1 MIIMTNAT
9 ALAASDARSTHETA
23 LSKSIARLSSG
34 KKIINPADDAAGLA
48 MATHMEAQV
57 NRLGAAKSNVANG
70 VSFTQAQDGI
80 LKKVGKALDRMSE
93 LAILAQDPTKGTGD
107 LALYDQEFQMLG
119 TFITD
124 SASKEFNHVPLFDGT
139 DIDIAIDSEGTAYT
153 MPGIDLADTAYTDA
167 TGSSIDSAANAQ
179 TALTN
184 VLAAIT
190 KLSEDRATTGVS
202 QSRLAYAAE
211 TLTVSKE
218 NLTAA
223 SSRIMDVDV
232 AEESTELA
240 KSNILMQSATAMLA
254 QANQLPQNV
263 LKLIQ

>member
-57 NRLGAAKSNVANG
+57 NRLAAAKSNVANG
-70 VSFTQAQDGI
+70 ISFTQTQDGY
-80 LKKVGKALDRMSE
+80 LQKVGKALDRMS
-93 LAILAQDPTKGTGD
+93 D
-107 LALYDQEFQMLG
+107 LALYDREFQMLG
-119 TFITD
+119 GFITD
-124 SASKEFNHVPLFDGT
+124 AATKEFNHVPLFDGT
-139 DIDIAIDSEGTAYT
+139 DIDIAIDSEGNTFT
-153 MPGIDLADTAYTDA
+153 LTGIDLADTAFTDA
-167 TGSSIDSAANAQ
+167 TASAIDTPANSA

-190 KLSEDRATTGVS
+190 KLSEDRATAGVS

-240 KSNILMQSATAMLA
+240 KNNVLMQASTAMLA

-263 LKLIQ
+263 LSLLQ

>member
-9 ALAASDARSTHETA
+9 ALAASDARSAHETA

-93 LAILAQDPTKGTGD
+93 LAILAQDPTKGSGD

-124 SASKEFNHVPLFDGT
+124 SAAKEFNHVPLFDGT

-167 TGSSIDSAANAQ
+167 TSSSIDTAGNAQ

>member
-1 MIIMTNAT
+1 MTNVT
-9 ALAASDARSTHETA
+9 ALAASDARATHETA

-48 MATHMEAQV
+48 MASHMEAQV
-57 NRLGAAKSNVANG
+57 NRLAAAKSNVANG
-70 VSFTQAQDGI
+70 VSFTQVQDGY
-80 LKKVGKALDRMSE
+80 LQKVGKALDRMSE

-119 TFITD
+119 GFITD
-124 SASKEFNHVPLFDGT
+124 SASKEFNSVPLFDGT

-153 MPGIDLADTAYTDA
+153 MSGVDLNDVAYTDA
-167 TGSSIDSAANAQ
+167 TASTIDSAANAS

-190 KLSEDRATTGVS
+190 RLSEHRATTGVT

-211 TLTVSKE
+211 ALTVSKE

-240 KSNILMQSATAMLA
+240 KNNVLMQSATAMLA

>member
-1 MIIMTNAT
+1 MIILTNTT
-9 ALAASDARSTHETA
+9 ALAASESSATHGSA

-34 KKIINPADDAAGLA
+34 RKIISPADDAAGLA
-48 MATHMEAQV
+48 MATNMEAQA

-70 VSFTQAQDGI
+70 VSFTQTQDGI

-93 LAILAQDPTKGTGD
+93 LAILAQDPTKGTND
-107 LALYDQEFQMLG
+107 LALYDREFQMLG
-119 TFITD
+119 AFISDAATRTFNQ
-124 SASKEFNHVPLFDGT
+124 SPLFDGN
-139 DIDIAIDSEGTAYT
+139 DIDIAIDSEGNSYT
-153 MPGIDLADTAYTDA
+153 MPGIDLTDSAYTDA
-167 TGSSIDSAANAQ
+167 IASTIDSASNAQ

-190 KLSEDRATTGVS
+190 QLSGDRATTGIT
-202 QSRLAYAAE
+202 QSRLTYAAE
-211 TLTVSKE
+211 TLAVTKE

-223 SSRIMDVDV
+223 TSRIMDVDV
-232 AEESTELA
+232 ATESTELA
-240 KSNILMQSATAMLA
+240 KNNILMQSATAMLA

>member
-9 ALAASDARSTHETA
+9 ALAASDARSAHETA

-57 NRLGAAKSNVANG
+57 NRLAAAKSNVANG
-70 VSFTQAQDGI
+70 VSFTQTQDGI
-80 LKKVGKALDRMSE
+80 LMKVGKALDRMSE
-93 LAILAQDPTKGTGD
+93 LAILAQDPTKGSGD

-119 TFITD
+119 AFITD
-124 SASKEFNHVPLFDGT
+124 SAAKEFNQVPLFDGT
-139 DIDIAIDSEGTAYT
+139 DIDIAIDSEGGTYT

-167 TGSSIDSAANAQ
+167 TGSTIDTAANAQ

-202 QSRLAYAAE
+202 QSRLAYATE

-240 KSNILMQSATAMLA
+240 KNNILMQSATAMLA

>member
-9 ALAASDARSTHETA
+9 ALAASDARATHETA

-34 KKIINPADDAAGLA
+34 KKIINPSDDAAGLA

-57 NRLGAAKSNVANG
+57 NRLAAAKSNVANG
-70 VSFTQAQDGI
+70 VSYTQTQDGY
-80 LKKVGKALDRMSE
+80 LQKVGKALDRMSE
-93 LAILAQDPTKGTGD
+93 LAILAQDSTKGNGD

-119 TFITD
+119 TFIND
-124 SASKEFNHVPLFDGT
+124 AAGKEFNNVPLFDGT
-139 DIDIAIDSEGTAYT
+139 DIDIAIDSEGSTFT
-153 MPGIDLADTAYTDA
+153 LSGIDLNDTAYTDA
-167 TGSSIDSAANAQ
+167 TSSSIDSASNAA

-184 VLAAIT
+184 VLSAIT
-190 KLSEDRATTGVS
+190 KLSEDRATAGVS
-202 QSRLAYAAE
+202 QSRLAYASE

-240 KSNILMQSATAMLA
+240 KSNILMQSATSMLA

-263 LKLIQ
+263 LQLLQ

>member
-57 NRLGAAKSNVANG
+57 NRLAAAKSNVANG
-70 VSFTQAQDGI
+70 VSFTQTQDGY
-80 LKKVGKALDRMSE
+80 LQKVGKALDRMSE
-93 LAILAQDPTKGTGD
+93 LAILAQDSTKGTDD
-107 LALYDQEFQMLG
+107 LALYDREFQMLG
-119 TFITD
+119 GFITD
-124 SASKEFNHVPLFDGT
+124 AATKEFNHVPLFDGT
-139 DIDIAIDSEGTAYT
+139 DIDIAIDSEGNTYT
-153 MPGIDLADTAYTDA
+153 MTGIDLADTAYTDA
-167 TGSSIDSAANAQ
+167 TASAIDTPTNAA

-190 KLSEDRATTGVS
+190 KLSEDRATAGVS
-202 QSRLAYAAE
+202 QSRLAYASEA
-211 TLTVSKE
+211 LTVSKE

-240 KSNILMQSATAMLA
+240 KNNILMQSSTAMLA

-263 LKLIQ
+263 LKLLQ